1 MEIQQ
6 KQERFSQEYS
16 ELFDYIYR
24 YIHYRV
30 SHVQDS
36 EDIVSDIFES
46 SYANLHAYDPVQGS
60 LKQWITGF
68 ARNKVLMYW
77 RDKKLE
83 IPVEEIEKIPDVDPG
98 LDAGIDSSIFVQKV
112 LQDLSLRTRA
122 LLAMRFV
129 DGMTYEEI
137 AQATDKQPDAVR
149 QYFSRLYKKLRLSF
163 REE

>member
-6 KQERFSQEYS
+6 KQEKFVQEYS
-16 ELFDYIYR
+16 ELFDYVYR

-36 EDIVSDIFES
+36 EDIVSDVFENA
-46 SYANLHAYDPVQGS
+46 YANLHTYDPNQGS

-77 RDKKLE
+77 RDKKITISLEEIDE
-83 IPVEEIEKIPDVDPG
+83 IPDLDSG
-98 LDAGIDSSIFVQKV
+98 LDYGIDNSALVQKI
-112 LQDLSLRTRA
+112 LQNLSVRVKA

-129 DGMTYEEI
+129 DDLTYEEI
-137 AQATDKQPDAVR
+137 AKATDKEPDAVR
-149 QYFSRLYKKLRLSF
+149 QYFSRLYKKLRL
-163 REE
+163 EE